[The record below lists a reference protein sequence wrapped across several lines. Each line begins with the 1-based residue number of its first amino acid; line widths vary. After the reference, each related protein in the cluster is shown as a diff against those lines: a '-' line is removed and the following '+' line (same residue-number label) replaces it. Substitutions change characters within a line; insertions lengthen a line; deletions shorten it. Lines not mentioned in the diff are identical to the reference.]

1 MHRIAAVVIPLEFP
15 IRFFHFPGN
24 IFVFLQSAKPKKLS
38 FGIFVDVMRH
48 KFLSSPLVK
57 MADPAFV
64 TGPAREIIGCH

>member
-1 MHRIAAVVIPLEFP
+1 VIPLEFP
-15 IRFFHFPGN
+15 IRFFHFPWN
-24 IFVFLQSAKPKKLS
+24 IAMLWQSAKHKKLA

-64 TGPAREIIGCH
+64 TGPAREIIGVTKR